1 MSDKKLPS
9 DRLDPFY
16 LFSSYPSEILNRET
30 NLYITK
36 DITSLDIHELY
47 KLKSIEFANPAIPN
61 IKKIIEIYDIVNEKK
76 SYNATLFLGEETDSL
91 DNEGEIVKRKSVPKL
106 NEDLVI
112 KILNSFLGRYIQKP
126 PMFSAKKVNGV
137 RLYKLAR
144 KKIEVE
150 RDDQNCAIYDISL
163 RGIENNIIEFAVTC
177 SKGTYIR
184 VLGSDIAKKIGTV
197 GYLTKLTRTSI
208 GKHSLSKSL
217 TIKNFE
223 SKWKSTEN

>member
-1 MSDKKLPS
+1 MIYNINKPIGWTSFDVVKKIRNITKLKKVGHGGT
-9 DRLDPFY
+9 LDPFADGV
-16 LFSSYPSEILNRET
+16 LI
-30 NLYITK
+30 IGVGKGTK
-36 DITSLDIHELY
+36 LLT
-47 KLKSIEFANPAIPN
+47 
-61 IKKIIEIYDIVNEKK
+61 DIVNEKK

-137 RLYKLAR
+137 RLYRLAR

-150 RDDQNCAIYDISL
+150 RDDQNCTIYDISL
-163 RGIENNIIEFAVTC
+163 KGIESNVIEFAVTC

-208 GKHSLSKSL
+208 GKHSLSRSL

>member
-1 MSDKKLPS
+1 MIYNINKPIGWTSFDVVKKIRNITKLKKVGHGGT
-9 DRLDPFY
+9 LDPFADGV
-16 LFSSYPSEILNRET
+16 LI
-30 NLYITK
+30 IGVGKGTK
-36 DITSLDIHELY
+36 LLT
-47 KLKSIEFANPAIPN
+47 
-61 IKKIIEIYDIVNEKK
+61 DIVNEKK

-91 DNEGEIVKRKSVPKL
+91 DKEGEIVKRKSVPKL

-150 RDDQNCAIYDISL
+150 RDDHNCTIYDISL
-163 RGIENNIIEFAVTC
+163 KGIESNVIEFAVTC

-208 GKHSLSKSL
+208 GKHSLSRSL

>member
-1 MSDKKLPS
+1 MIYNINKPIGWTSFDVVKKIRNITKLKKVGHGGT
-9 DRLDPFY
+9 LDPFADGV
-16 LFSSYPSEILNRET
+16 LI
-30 NLYITK
+30 IGVGKGTK
-36 DITSLDIHELY
+36 LLT
-47 KLKSIEFANPAIPN
+47 
-61 IKKIIEIYDIVNEKK
+61 DIVNEKK

-91 DNEGEIVKRKSVPKL
+91 DIEGEIVKRKSVPKL

-150 RDDQNCAIYDISL
+150 RDDQNCTIYDISL
-163 RGIENNIIEFAVTC
+163 KGIESNVIEFAVTC

>member
-1 MSDKKLPS
+1 MIYNINKPIGWTSFDVVKKIRNITKLKKVGHGGT
-9 DRLDPFY
+9 LDPFADGV
-16 LFSSYPSEILNRET
+16 LI
-30 NLYITK
+30 IGVGKGTK
-36 DITSLDIHELY
+36 LLT
-47 KLKSIEFANPAIPN
+47 
-61 IKKIIEIYDIVNEKK
+61 DIVNEKK

-150 RDDQNCAIYDISL
+150 RDDQNCTIYDISL

>member
-1 MSDKKLPS
+1 MIYNINKPIGWTSFDVVKKIRNITKLKKVGHGGT
-9 DRLDPFY
+9 LDPFADGV
-16 LFSSYPSEILNRET
+16 LI
-30 NLYITK
+30 IGVGKGTK
-36 DITSLDIHELY
+36 MLT
-47 KLKSIEFANPAIPN
+47 
-61 IKKIIEIYDIVNEKK
+61 DIVNEDK
-76 SYNATLFLGEETDSL
+76 SYNATLLLGEETDSL

-150 RDDQNCAIYDISL
+150 RDDQNCTIYDISL
-163 RGIENNIIEFAVTC
+163 KGIESNVIEFAVTC

>member
-1 MSDKKLPS
+1 MIYNINKPIGWTSFDVVKKIRNITKLKKVGHGGT
-9 DRLDPFY
+9 LDPFADGV
-16 LFSSYPSEILNRET
+16 LI
-30 NLYITK
+30 IGVGKGTK
-36 DITSLDIHELY
+36 LLT
-47 KLKSIEFANPAIPN
+47 
-61 IKKIIEIYDIVNEKK
+61 DIVNEKK

-91 DNEGEIVKRKSVPKL
+91 DNEGEIVKRKPVPKL

>member
-1 MSDKKLPS
+1 MIYNINKPIGWTSFDVVKKIRNITKLKKVGHGGT
-9 DRLDPFY
+9 LDPFADGV
-16 LFSSYPSEILNRET
+16 LI
-30 NLYITK
+30 IGVGKGTK
-36 DITSLDIHELY
+36 L
-47 KLKSIEFANPAIPN
+47 LKN
-61 IKKIIEIYDIVNEKK
+61 IVNEKK
-76 SYNATLFLGEETDSL
+76 SYNATLLLGEETDSL

-150 RDDQNCAIYDISL
+150 RDDQNCTIYDISL
-163 RGIENNIIEFAVTC
+163 KGIENNIIEFAVTC

>member
-1 MSDKKLPS
+1 MIYNINKPIGWTSFDVVKKIRNITKLKKVGHGGT
-9 DRLDPFY
+9 LDPFADGV
-16 LFSSYPSEILNRET
+16 LI
-30 NLYITK
+30 IGVGKGTK
-36 DITSLDIHELY
+36 LLT
-47 KLKSIEFANPAIPN
+47 
-61 IKKIIEIYDIVNEKK
+61 DIVNEKK

-91 DNEGEIVKRKSVPKL
+91 DKEGEIVKRKSVPKL

-150 RDDQNCAIYDISL
+150 RDDQNCTIYDISL
-163 RGIENNIIEFAVTC
+163 KGIENNIIEFAVTC

-208 GKHSLSKSL
+208 GKHSLSRSL

>member
-1 MSDKKLPS
+1 MIYNINKPIGWTSFDVVKKIRNITKLKKVGHGGT
-9 DRLDPFY
+9 LDPFADGV
-16 LFSSYPSEILNRET
+16 LI
-30 NLYITK
+30 IGVGKGTK
-36 DITSLDIHELY
+36 LLT
-47 KLKSIEFANPAIPN
+47 
-61 IKKIIEIYDIVNEKK
+61 DIVNEKK

-150 RDDQNCAIYDISL
+150 RDDQNCTIYDISL
-163 RGIENNIIEFAVTC
+163 KGIENNIIEFAVTC
-177 SKGTYIR
+177 SKGTYIC

-208 GKHSLSKSL
+208 GKHSLSRSL

-223 SKWKSTEN
+223 SKWKSIEN

>member
-1 MSDKKLPS
+1 MIYNINKPIGWTSFDVVKKIRNITKLKKVGHGGT
-9 DRLDPFY
+9 LDPFADGV
-16 LFSSYPSEILNRET
+16 LI
-30 NLYITK
+30 IGVGKGTK
-36 DITSLDIHELY
+36 LLT
-47 KLKSIEFANPAIPN
+47 
-61 IKKIIEIYDIVNEKK
+61 DIVNEKK

-91 DNEGEIVKRKSVPKL
+91 DKEGEIVKRKSVPKL

-150 RDDQNCAIYDISL
+150 RDDQNCTIYDISL
-163 RGIENNIIEFAVTC
+163 KGIENNIIEFAVTC

>member
-1 MSDKKLPS
+1 MIYNINKPIGWTSFDVVKKIRNITKLKKVGHGGT
-9 DRLDPFY
+9 LDPFADGV
-16 LFSSYPSEILNRET
+16 LI
-30 NLYITK
+30 IGVGKGTK
-36 DITSLDIHELY
+36 LLT
-47 KLKSIEFANPAIPN
+47 
-61 IKKIIEIYDIVNEKK
+61 DIVNEKK

-163 RGIENNIIEFAVTC
+163 KGIENNIIEFAVTC

-208 GKHSLSKSL
+208 GKHSLSRSL

>member
-1 MSDKKLPS
+1 MIYNINKPIGWTSFDVVKKIRNITKLKKVGHGGT
-9 DRLDPFY
+9 LDPFADGV
-16 LFSSYPSEILNRET
+16 LI
-30 NLYITK
+30 IGVGKGTK
-36 DITSLDIHELY
+36 LLT
-47 KLKSIEFANPAIPN
+47 
-61 IKKIIEIYDIVNEKK
+61 DIVNEKK

-91 DNEGEIVKRKSVPKL
+91 DSEGEIVKRKSVPKL

-137 RLYKLAR
+137 RLYRLAR

-150 RDDQNCAIYDISL
+150 RDDQNCTIYDISL
-163 RGIENNIIEFAVTC
+163 KGIESNVIEFAVTC

>member
-1 MSDKKLPS
+1 MNKPIGWTSFDVVKKIRNITKLKKVGHGGT
-9 DRLDPFY
+9 LDPFADGV
-16 LFSSYPSEILNRET
+16 LI
-30 NLYITK
+30 IGVGKGTK
-36 DITSLDIHELY
+36 LLT
-47 KLKSIEFANPAIPN
+47 
-61 IKKIIEIYDIVNEKK
+61 DIVNEKK
-76 SYNATLFLGEETDSL
+76 SYNATLLLGEETNTL

-208 GKHSLSKSL
+208 GKHSLSRSL

>member
-1 MSDKKLPS
+1 MIYNINKPIGWTSFDVVKKIRNITKLKKVGHGGT
-9 DRLDPFY
+9 LDPFADGV
-16 LFSSYPSEILNRET
+16 LIIGVGKGTKLLT
-30 NLYITK
+30 N
-36 DITSLDIHELY
+36 
-47 KLKSIEFANPAIPN
+47 
-61 IKKIIEIYDIVNEKK
+61 IVNEKK

-91 DNEGEIVKRKSVPKL
+91 DKEGEIVKRKSVPKL

-112 KILNSFLGRYIQKP
+112 KILNSFLGRYNQKP

-150 RDDQNCAIYDISL
+150 RDDQNCSIYDISL
-163 RGIENNIIEFAVTC
+163 KGIENNIIEFAVTC

-208 GKHSLSKSL
+208 GKHSLSRSL

>member
-1 MSDKKLPS
+1 MIYNINKPIGWTSFDVVKKIRNITKLKKVGHGGT
-9 DRLDPFY
+9 LDPFADGV
-16 LFSSYPSEILNRET
+16 LI
-30 NLYITK
+30 IGVGKGTK
-36 DITSLDIHELY
+36 LLT
-47 KLKSIEFANPAIPN
+47 
-61 IKKIIEIYDIVNEKK
+61 DIVNEKK

-91 DNEGEIVKRKSVPKL
+91 DKEGEIVKRKSVPKL

-150 RDDQNCAIYDISL
+150 RDDQICTIYDISL
-163 RGIENNIIEFAVTC
+163 KGIENNIIEFAVTC

>member
-1 MSDKKLPS
+1 MIYNINKPIGWTSFDVVKKIRNITKLKKVGHGGT
-9 DRLDPFY
+9 LDPFADGV
-16 LFSSYPSEILNRET
+16 LI
-30 NLYITK
+30 IGVGKGTK
-36 DITSLDIHELY
+36 LLT
-47 KLKSIEFANPAIPN
+47 
-61 IKKIIEIYDIVNEKK
+61 DIVNEKK

-91 DNEGEIVKRKSVPKL
+91 DKEGEIVKRKSVPKL

-137 RLYKLAR
+137 RLYRLAR

-150 RDDQNCAIYDISL
+150 RDDQNCTIYDISL
-163 RGIENNIIEFAVTC
+163 KVIESNVIEFAVTC

>member
-1 MSDKKLPS
+1 MIYNINKPIGWTSFDVVKKIRNITKLKKVGHGGT
-9 DRLDPFY
+9 LDPFADGV
-16 LFSSYPSEILNRET
+16 LI
-30 NLYITK
+30 IGVGKGTK
-36 DITSLDIHELY
+36 LLT
-47 KLKSIEFANPAIPN
+47 
-61 IKKIIEIYDIVNEKK
+61 DIVNEKK
-76 SYNATLFLGEETDSL
+76 SYNAALLLGEETDSL

-150 RDDQNCAIYDISL
+150 RDDQNCTIYDISL
-163 RGIENNIIEFAVTC
+163 KGIESNVIEFAVTC

-197 GYLTKLTRTSI
+197 GYLTKLTRTGI
-208 GKHSLSKSL
+208 GKHSLSRSL

>member
-1 MSDKKLPS
+1 MIYNINKPIGWTSFDVVKKIRNITKLKKVGHGGT
-9 DRLDPFY
+9 LDPFADGV
-16 LFSSYPSEILNRET
+16 LI
-30 NLYITK
+30 IGVGKGTK
-36 DITSLDIHELY
+36 LLT
-47 KLKSIEFANPAIPN
+47 
-61 IKKIIEIYDIVNEKK
+61 DIVNEKK

-91 DNEGEIVKRKSVPKL
+91 DKEGEIVKRKSVPKL

-163 RGIENNIIEFAVTC
+163 KGIESNVIEFAVTC

>member
-1 MSDKKLPS
+1 MIYNINKPIGWTSFDVVKKIRNITKLKKVGHGGT
-9 DRLDPFY
+9 LDPFADGV
-16 LFSSYPSEILNRET
+16 LI
-30 NLYITK
+30 IGVGKGTK
-36 DITSLDIHELY
+36 LLT
-47 KLKSIEFANPAIPN
+47 
-61 IKKIIEIYDIVNEKK
+61 DIVNEKK

-112 KILNSFLGRYIQKP
+112 KILNSFLGRYNQKP

>member
-1 MSDKKLPS
+1 MIYNINKPIGWTSFDVVKKIRNITKLKKVGHGGT
-9 DRLDPFY
+9 LDPFADGV
-16 LFSSYPSEILNRET
+16 LI
-30 NLYITK
+30 IGVGKGTK
-36 DITSLDIHELY
+36 LLT
-47 KLKSIEFANPAIPN
+47 
-61 IKKIIEIYDIVNEKK
+61 DIVNEKK

-91 DNEGEIVKRKSVPKL
+91 DKEGEIVKRKSVPKL

-208 GKHSLSKSL
+208 GKHSLSRSL

>member
-1 MSDKKLPS
+1 MIYNINKPIGWTSFDVVKKIRNITKLKKVGHGGT
-9 DRLDPFY
+9 LDPFADGV
-16 LFSSYPSEILNRET
+16 LI
-30 NLYITK
+30 IGVGKGTK
-36 DITSLDIHELY
+36 LLT
-47 KLKSIEFANPAIPN
+47 
-61 IKKIIEIYDIVNEKK
+61 DIVNEKK

-91 DNEGEIVKRKSVPKL
+91 DSEGEIVKRKSVPKL

-150 RDDQNCAIYDISL
+150 RDDQNCTIYDISL
-163 RGIENNIIEFAVTC
+163 KGIESNVIEFAVTC

>member
-1 MSDKKLPS
+1 MIYNINKPIGWTSFDVVKKIRNITKLKKVGHGGT
-9 DRLDPFY
+9 LDPFADGV
-16 LFSSYPSEILNRET
+16 LI
-30 NLYITK
+30 IGVGKGTK
-36 DITSLDIHELY
+36 LLT
-47 KLKSIEFANPAIPN
+47 
-61 IKKIIEIYDIVNEKK
+61 DIVNEKK

-91 DNEGEIVKRKSVPKL
+91 DSEGEIVKRKSVPKL

-137 RLYKLAR
+137 RLYRLAR

-150 RDDQNCAIYDISL
+150 RDDQNCTIYDISL
-163 RGIENNIIEFAVTC
+163 KGIESNVIEFAVTC

-208 GKHSLSKSL
+208 GKHSLSRSL

-223 SKWKSTEN
+223 SRWKSTEN

>member
-1 MSDKKLPS
+1 LIYNINKPIGWTSFDVVKKIRNITKLKKVGHGGT
-9 DRLDPFY
+9 LDPFADGV
-16 LFSSYPSEILNRET
+16 LI
-30 NLYITK
+30 IGVGKGTK
-36 DITSLDIHELY
+36 LLT
-47 KLKSIEFANPAIPN
+47 
-61 IKKIIEIYDIVNEKK
+61 DIVNEKK

-150 RDDQNCAIYDISL
+150 RDDQNCSIYDISL

>member
-1 MSDKKLPS
+1 MIYNINKPIGWTSFDVVKKIRNITKLKKVGHGGT
-9 DRLDPFY
+9 LDPFADGV
-16 LFSSYPSEILNRET
+16 LI
-30 NLYITK
+30 IGVGKGTK
-36 DITSLDIHELY
+36 MLT
-47 KLKSIEFANPAIPN
+47 
-61 IKKIIEIYDIVNEKK
+61 DIVNENK
-76 SYNATLFLGEETDSL
+76 SYNATLLLGEETDSL

-150 RDDQNCAIYDISL
+150 RDDQNCTIYDISL
-163 RGIENNIIEFAVTC
+163 KGIESNVIEFAVTC

>member
-1 MSDKKLPS
+1 MIYNINKPIGWTSFDVVKKIRNITKLKKVGHGGT
-9 DRLDPFY
+9 LDPFADGV
-16 LFSSYPSEILNRET
+16 LI
-30 NLYITK
+30 IGVGKGTK
-36 DITSLDIHELY
+36 LLT
-47 KLKSIEFANPAIPN
+47 
-61 IKKIIEIYDIVNEKK
+61 DIVNEKK

-91 DNEGEIVKRKSVPKL
+91 DKEGEIVKRKSVPKL

-150 RDDQNCAIYDISL
+150 RDDQNCTIYDISL
-163 RGIENNIIEFAVTC
+163 KGIESNVIEFAVTC

-208 GKHSLSKSL
+208 GKHSLSRSL

>member
-1 MSDKKLPS
+1 MIYNINKPIGWTSFDVVKKIRNITKLKKVGHGGT
-9 DRLDPFY
+9 LDPFADGV
-16 LFSSYPSEILNRET
+16 LI
-30 NLYITK
+30 IGVGKGTK
-36 DITSLDIHELY
+36 LLT
-47 KLKSIEFANPAIPN
+47 
-61 IKKIIEIYDIVNEKK
+61 DIVNEKK
-76 SYNATLFLGEETDSL
+76 SYNATLLLGEETETL

-106 NEDLVI
+106 NEYLVI
-112 KILNSFLGRYIQKP
+112 KNLNSFLGRYIQKP

-197 GYLTKLTRTSI
+197 GYLTKLTRTRI
-208 GKHSLSKSL
+208 GKHSLSRSL

-223 SKWKSTEN
+223 RKWKSTEN

>member
-1 MSDKKLPS
+1 MIYNINKPIGWTSFDVVKKIRNITKLKKVGHGGT
-9 DRLDPFY
+9 LDPFADGV
-16 LFSSYPSEILNRET
+16 LI
-30 NLYITK
+30 IGVGKGTK
-36 DITSLDIHELY
+36 LLT
-47 KLKSIEFANPAIPN
+47 
-61 IKKIIEIYDIVNEKK
+61 DIVNEKK

-91 DNEGEIVKRKSVPKL
+91 DKEGEIVKRKSVPKL

-112 KILNSFLGRYIQKP
+112 KILNSFLGRYNQKP

-150 RDDQNCAIYDISL
+150 RDDQNCSIYDISL
-163 RGIENNIIEFAVTC
+163 KGIENNIIEFAVTC

-208 GKHSLSKSL
+208 GKHSLSRSL

>member
-1 MSDKKLPS
+1 MIYNINKPIGWTSFDVVKKIRNITKLKKVGHGGT
-9 DRLDPFY
+9 LDPFADGV
-16 LFSSYPSEILNRET
+16 LI
-30 NLYITK
+30 IGVGKGTK
-36 DITSLDIHELY
+36 LLT
-47 KLKSIEFANPAIPN
+47 
-61 IKKIIEIYDIVNEKK
+61 DIVNEDK
-76 SYNATLFLGEETDSL
+76 SYNATLLLGEETDSL

-150 RDDQNCAIYDISL
+150 RDDQNCTIYDISL
-163 RGIENNIIEFAVTC
+163 KGIESNVIEFAVTC

-208 GKHSLSKSL
+208 GKHSLSRSL

>member
-1 MSDKKLPS
+1 MIYNINKPIGWTSFDVVKKIRNITKLKKVGHGGT
-9 DRLDPFY
+9 LDPFADGV
-16 LFSSYPSEILNRET
+16 LIIGVGKGTKLLT
-30 NLYITK
+30 N
-36 DITSLDIHELY
+36 
-47 KLKSIEFANPAIPN
+47 
-61 IKKIIEIYDIVNEKK
+61 IVNEKK
-76 SYNATLFLGEETDSL
+76 SYNATLLLGEETDSL

-150 RDDQNCAIYDISL
+150 RDDQNCTIYDISL
-163 RGIENNIIEFAVTC
+163 KGIESNVIEFAVTC

-223 SKWKSTEN
+223 SKWKSIEN